1 MESTTMLARLTQSK
15 TMHWLGRQLSN
26 QDNPES
32 WLDPVLA
39 KINPMWVQ
47 AYTPARVE
55 QVIQETTDTLTFLIR
70 PARRWTGFRAGQHV
84 NICTEIDGI
93 RRNRTF
99 SLSSSPLLW
108 ESQGL
113 VTLTI
118 KRLPGGLVTNWLH
131 DQVEPG
137 QVIGLG
143 EAFGEFLIPEP
154 AQPVLFIAG
163 GSGITPVVS
172 QLETMAAQDYP
183 APVTLLYFVR
193 THRDVIAGEKLRALA
208 SRHSALTVQVIATNE
223 SEEPRFLRGGD
234 LDEIADLKS
243 REVYLCGPKGLMD
256 LAGDL
261 LHQRGVTDDRIHSTF
276 FAPPAPA
283 RLEGDELGG
292 EVTFAQSD
300 VQVGSEGD
308 ANLLEIAEA
317 AGLKPQYGCRMG
329 ICHQCSCRK
338 TSGTV
343 INRLTGQ
350 VSGPGEE
357 NVQLCISV
365 PRGPVS
371 VDV

>member
-1 MESTTMLARLTQSK
+1 MLASVTQNK
-15 TMHWLGRQLSN
+15 AMHWLGRQLSN
-26 QDNPES
+26 QNNPIT
-32 WLDPVLA
+32 WLDPLIA
-39 KINPMWVQ
+39 HINPMWVQ

-55 QVIQETTDTLTFLIR
+55 QVLQETADTRTFVLR
-70 PARRWTGFRAGQHV
+70 PARRWTGFQAGQHV
-84 NICTEIDGI
+84 NICTEIKGV
-93 RRNRTF
+93 RRTRTF
-99 SLSSSPLLW
+99 SLSSSPRLW
-108 ESQGL
+108 ETEGL
-113 VTLTI
+113 ISLTI

-131 DQVEPG
+131 DHVEPG

-143 EAFGEFLIPEP
+143 KAFGEFLIPEP

-163 GSGITPVVS
+163 GSGITPVLS
-172 QLETMAAQDYP
+172 QLETMAAHDYP

-193 THRDVIAGEKLRALA
+193 THRDVIAEAKLRGLA
-208 SRHSALTVQVIATNE
+208 SRYPAMTAQIITTNE
-223 SEEPRFLRGGD
+223 SEEPRFLKGED
-234 LDEIADLKS
+234 LDEIPDLKR

-261 LHQRGVTDDRIHSTF
+261 LQQRGIAPERIHSTF

-283 RLEGDELGG
+283 RIEGG
-292 EVTFAQSD
+292 EVGGQVKFAKSN

-308 ANLLEIAEA
+308 ANLLDIAEA

-357 NVQLCISV
+357 NIQLCISV

>member
-1 MESTTMLARLTQSK
+1 MLARETQNK
-15 TMHWLGRQLSN
+15 AMHWLGRQLSN
-26 QDNPES
+26 HENPTT
-32 WLDPVLA
+32 WLDPLIA
-39 KINPMWVQ
+39 RINPMWVQ

-55 QVIQETTDTLTFLIR
+55 QVVQETADTRTFVLR
-70 PARRWTGFRAGQHV
+70 PARRWGGFRAGQHV

-108 ESQGL
+108 ETQGL

-131 DQVEPG
+131 DHVEPG
-137 QVIGLG
+137 TVIGLG
-143 EAFGEFLIPEP
+143 EAFGEFLIPDP

-163 GSGITPVVS
+163 GSGITPILS
-172 QLETMAAQDYP
+172 QLETMAAQDYR

-193 THRDVIAGEKLRALA
+193 SDRDVIAGEKLRALA
-208 SRHSALTVQVIATNE
+208 SRYPALTLEIIHSDDGDV
-223 SEEPRFLRGGD
+223 PRILNGEDLDKVPGLRG
-234 LDEIADLKS
+234 
-243 REVYLCGPKGLMD
+243 RQVYLCGPGGLMD

-261 LHQRGVTDDRIHSTF
+261 LHQRGVSEDRIHSTF

-283 RLEGDELGG
+283 QLQDTEVGG
-292 EVTFAQSD
+292 QVTFARSD
-300 VQVGSEGD
+300 VRVGSEGD

-317 AGLKPQYGCRMG
+317 AGLTPQYGCRMG

-343 INRLTGQ
+343 INRLTGE

-371 VDV
+371 IDV